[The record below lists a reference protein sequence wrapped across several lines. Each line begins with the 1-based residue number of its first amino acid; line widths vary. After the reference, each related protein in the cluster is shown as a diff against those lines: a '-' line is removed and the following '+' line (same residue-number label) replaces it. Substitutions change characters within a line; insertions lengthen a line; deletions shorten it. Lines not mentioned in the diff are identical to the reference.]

1 MEYNKLLP
9 NIRQSI
15 EIGMILAKRLL
26 ENLHRDKAP
35 CCEFEA
41 CYGPFYDGVCMSTVA
56 PTEKS
61 K

>member
-9 NIRQSI
+9 NIRQPI

-41 CYGPFYDGVCMSTVA
+41 CCEPFHDVVCMSAVA
-56 PTEKS
+56 LTDKE
-61 K
+61 